1 MSYSAWTADRITMLE
16 TLWRAGR
23 SASEIAKALG
33 GVTRNAVIGKI
44 HRLGLAGRMPPTA
57 PRRKRTDPSRRAP
70 LRVAGPAKPP
80 PPPAAPAVRARP
92 ATVAAIEAIARVF
105 DGAALTARICRWPV
119 GDPKAEGFGYC
130 GAAVVGQGPYCPG
143 HHTAAYRPRQP
154 VKPEPERG
162 TPSIRRRGRSA
173 AR

>member
-80 PPPAAPAVRARP
+80 PPPAAPVVRARP
-92 ATVAAIEAIARVF
+92 TVAAIEAIARVF

-119 GDPKAEGFGYC
+119 RDSKARSFGYC
-130 GAAVVGQGPYCPG
+130 GAAVVGKGPYCPG
-143 HHTAAYRPRQP
+143 HHQVAYPPRLQ
-154 VKPEPERG
+154 VKPGREGSEKRPKRG
-162 TPSIRRRGRSA
+162 GGGGR
-173 AR
+173 